1 MTTIR
6 IQLNRDALEALQRP
20 VVGRGGFQS
29 LLQQLQAQV
38 QPSGHLELSPELVAR
53 LARYAQRY
61 GRGGFQGRLD
71 TVLDE
76 LTALA
81 GALMPLAA

>member
-38 QPSGHLELSPELVAR
+38 QPSGDLELSPELVAR

-61 GRGGFQGRLD
+61 GEAGSKAGWIEYSTNSLRWP
-71 TVLDE
+71 
-76 LTALA
+76 AL
-81 GALMPLAA
+81 

>member
-29 LLQQLQAQV
+29 LLQQLQSQKPTWCWLLLLQSAG
-38 QPSGHLELSPELVAR
+38 PFLR
-53 LARYAQRY
+53 
-61 GRGGFQGRLD
+61 
-71 TVLDE
+71 
-76 LTALA
+76 ALN
-81 GALMPLAA
+81 LH